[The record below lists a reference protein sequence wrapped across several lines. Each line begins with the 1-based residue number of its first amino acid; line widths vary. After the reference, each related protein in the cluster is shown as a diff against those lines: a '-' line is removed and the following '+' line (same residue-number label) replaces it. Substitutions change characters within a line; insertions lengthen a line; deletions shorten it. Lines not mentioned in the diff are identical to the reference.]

1 MIKNI
6 IIALQALAILFGL
19 LWSQSYTNRMEQ
31 LFYSNHLRIMAFDVE
46 LLTTLRRDIE
56 AGKIAS
62 AKTALSQRIP
72 EIVGEME
79 ELVDEVDPTM
89 EDTLKGSMDAA
100 ALVDKLGSPQV
111 SAALNRKL
119 QGKGVPSP

>member
-31 LFYSNHLRIMAFDVE
+31 LFYSNHMRIMAFDVE

-89 EDTLKGSMDAA
+89 EDTLKGSMRSEEHTSELQSQSN
-100 ALVDKLGSPQV
+100 LVCRL
-111 SAALNRKL
+111 LL
-119 QGKGVPSP
+119 